1 MNTPLN
7 TILNWFQTG
16 DFPTEAQFIA
26 SWSSFRHKDDAIPAD
41 QISGLSNLFQQT
53 ASIEAF
59 NTHLADSNAH
69 TGYLAKL
76 DATNLTAT
84 NVNEWRNKLGVGQL
98 SQNIASVDDADH
110 IGNVYTK
117 NQSNDLFMANADFV
131 NDDGKILAEKIE
143 SGFVRK
149 LQGDFKA
156 LINTSEAA
164 PDATFTRFV
173 TLKPDGTPGI
183 KNLSDIAGTDTL
195 QNIVDRGNSTTKS
208 IVFNPAQGRAGEL
221 NFNAVTQSYHFGNM
235 NSANIGELNS
245 SYGYN
250 ALSKVSSGSEN
261 TAYGSYTGANLSTG
275 KENTFFGT
283 YAGENATTG
292 NYNTMVG
299 AESGNSITTGYKNS
313 FFGTFAG
320 FHNTYGAYN
329 TVMGYAAGNNS
340 VLNDKN
346 TLIGAYAG
354 TGISGY
360 NNVMI
365 GVGSGLNNG
374 NISNKL
380 IIHNNH
386 THYNYSNTSEG
397 NYTTPQHGQL
407 NRALITGDFVD
418 RWVRFNAGYFQV
430 GNPGDNNNDITINP
444 ATGITSAVQY
454 TPQTNRDY
462 IQRGWVFQ
470 NYYNMTQVDS
480 MISRV
485 YKPKGSIANYDAL
498 IALTNQQVGDVWN
511 LLDTGDNYVWV
522 EDTDGNNTPG
532 WDKLSGWVPQGL
544 FDVLEQNSIASI
556 SSPFYIESTNDGG
569 VHSGSISV
577 DADNTSF
584 TLVDNGGV
592 MSLTL
597 SDNGIRIYDDL
608 LGRGLVSGQDYSA
621 NIQDLDYTQKIYVD
635 TNFIK
640 QNFDTIEVNPE
651 GGSIHKAAGTASA
664 IEMNIGF
671 YDDEGIG
678 MFASNPNGQCSFS
691 IQPEG
696 FTFDLQDEG
705 SGTHNGRFY
714 LNGYSGIVSLVD
726 YSQNIQ
732 DFDYTQKIYVDNNF
746 LKTIGNTDS
755 QYFDSS
761 FEFSKGF
768 GSGGGYANVNLT
780 TSTTGDHLDFPSYE
794 TKIWMNIEE
803 GINFMKSEGGGD
815 IYSRLNISTYGM
827 NLYIQ
832 SSLNPLNGN
841 YYEFTSTG
849 IYTGAYMV
857 PTTDT
862 HFVQKKYVDNNFVKK
877 DYAEQNYL
885 QITGT
890 ENPQYWETVF
900 DFNKGSGSPAYG
912 YGQINL
918 MTRTTDKHLEFP
930 KQMTSIYMNVEEGII
945 LTNRNDGNGTLTSA
959 SVYSDHFQV
968 RLKNSD
974 YYINYAFASNGIS
987 CESYIPPTTDNHF
1000 VQKKYVDDKKPY
1012 KSYTCL
1018 LATTGS
1024 PTPSPSFNVNENGIG
1039 NIVWT
1044 RTGVGEFNG
1053 RLNGAF
1059 PADKFVCFSQLSL
1072 DNGGSGS
1079 MKTIIAGRT
1088 DNNNIFVKIKNA
1100 NDGTPYEPN
1109 GKFGFLEI
1117 RVYN

>member
-16 DFPTEAQFIA
+16 DFPTEEQFVA
-26 SWSSFRHKDDAIPAD
+26 SWSSFRHKDDLISAD
-41 QISGLSNLFQQT
+41 QISGLSTMFQQT
-53 ASIEAF
+53 ATVESL
-59 NTHLADSNAH
+59 NTHIADPNAH
-69 TGYLAKL
+69 AGYLAKL

-98 SQNIASVDDADH
+98 PHSIASVDDADH
-110 IGNVYTK
+110 VGNVYTK

-143 SGFVRK
+143 SEFIRK
-149 LQGDFKA
+149 SQGDFTA
-156 LINTSEAA
+156 LINTSEAN
-164 PDATFTRFV
+164 PDATFTKFV
-173 TLKPDGTPGI
+173 ALKPDGTPGI

-221 NFNAVTQSYHFGNM
+221 NFNAATQSYHFGNM
-235 NSANIGELNS
+235 NSAHTGELNS

-299 AESGNSITTGYKNS
+299 AESGNSTTTGYKNS

-320 FHNTYGAYN
+320 FHNTAGAYN
-329 TVMGYAAGNNS
+329 TVIGYAAGNNS

-430 GNPGDNNNDITINP
+430 GNPGNNSNDITINP
-444 ATGITSAVQY
+444 STGITAAVQY
-454 TPQTNRDY
+454 TPQTNRDFV
-462 IQRGWVFQ
+462 QRGWVFD

-480 MISRV
+480 LISRTYRV
-485 YKPKGSIANYDAL
+485 MGSLDNYVAL
-498 IALTNQQVGDVWN
+498 TLLTNQKVGDVWN
-511 LLDTGDNYVWV
+511 ILDTGDNYVWV
-522 EDTDGNNTPG
+522 DNLNGRNSPG
-532 WDKLSGWVPQGL
+532 WDKLSGVVDLSNYISQNFTSIEVNPQGS
-544 FDVLEQNSIASI
+544 FIHKAPGDSMN
-556 SSPFYIESTNDGG
+556 IESTFHINDDEGFVFLSNTNEG
-569 VHSGSISV
+569 NDYSAFEVSPSRFSFVAGK
-577 DADNTSF
+577 DNVSNNF
-584 TLVDNGGV
+584 RFDFN
-592 MSLTL
+592 
-597 SDNGIRIYDDL
+597 
-608 LGRGLVSGQDYSA
+608 RGLVADSDYSSVA
-621 NIQDLDYTQKIYVD
+621 EDLDYVQKSYVENRIISLDLNAILQQGGSASVPSVAIYSGDNIKTSSFEMNPDYINIGYSNDGSPANITVGRDGIQVSDDIAKRGLTANSDYSSNIQDLDYTQKIYVD
-635 TNFIK
+635 NNFIK
-640 QNFDTIEVNPE
+640 
-651 GGSIHKAAGTASA
+651 
-664 IEMNIGF
+664 
-671 YDDEGIG
+671 
-678 MFASNPNGQCSFS
+678 
-691 IQPEG
+691 
-696 FTFDLQDEG
+696 
-705 SGTHNGRFY
+705 
-714 LNGYSGIVSLVD
+714 
-726 YSQNIQ
+726 
-732 DFDYTQKIYVDNNF
+732 
-746 LKTIGNTDS
+746 
-755 QYFDSS
+755 
-761 FEFSKGF
+761 
-768 GSGGGYANVNLT
+768 
-780 TSTTGDHLDFPSYE
+780 TTGF
-794 TKIWMNIEE
+794 
-803 GINFMKSEGGGD
+803 
-815 IYSRLNISTYGM
+815 
-827 NLYIQ
+827 
-832 SSLNPLNGN
+832 
-841 YYEFTSTG
+841 
-849 IYTGAYMV
+849 
-857 PTTDT
+857 
-862 HFVQKKYVDNNFVKK
+862 
-877 DYAEQNYL
+877 
-885 QITGT
+885 
-890 ENPQYWETVF
+890 ENPQYYSNTF
-900 DFNKGSGSPAYG
+900 DFNKGSGNGSG
-912 YGQINL
+912 YGQVSL
-918 MTRTTDKHLEFP
+918 MTATTDKHLDFP
-930 KQMTSIYMNVEEGII
+930 NSRAQIYMNVEEGIE
-945 LTNRNDGNGTLTSA
+945 LTKKANNNDLINRLSIKDEEIGLYVQSTETSSVFYRFTAIGMEADKYIEPDGN
-959 SVYSDHFQV
+959 
-968 RLKNSD
+968 NS
-974 YYINYAFASNGIS
+974 
-987 CESYIPPTTDNHF
+987 F

-1039 NIVWT
+1039 NIIWT
-1044 RTGVGEFNG
+1044 RTGVGEFTG
-1053 RLNGAF
+1053 TLNGAF

-1100 NDGTPYEPN
+1100 NDGTAYEPN

>member
-16 DFPTEAQFIA
+16 DFPTEAQFTA

-41 QISGLSNLFQQT
+41 QISGLSTLFQQT
-53 ASIEAF
+53 ASIGAF
-59 NTHLADSNAH
+59 NTHLTDSNAH

-84 NVNEWRNKLGVGQL
+84 NVDEWRNKLGVGQL
-98 SQNIASVDDADH
+98 SQNVASVDDADH
-110 IGNVYTK
+110 VGNVYTK

-235 NSANIGELNS
+235 NSAHTGELNS

-299 AESGNSITTGYKNS
+299 AESGNSTTTGYKNS

-320 FHNTYGAYN
+320 FHNTAGAYN

-532 WDKLSGWVPQGL
+532 WDRLSGWVPQGL

-556 SSPFYIESTNDGG
+556 SSPFYIESTNNGG
-569 VHSGSISV
+569 INSGLISV
-577 DADNTSF
+577 NGNNAEF
-584 TLVDNGGV
+584 TVINNGDV
-592 MSLTL
+592 ISLTL
-597 SDNGIRIYDDL
+597 GDSGIRIYDDFL
-608 LGRGLVSGQDYSA
+608 RRGLVAGQDYSQ

-635 TNFIK
+635 SNFIK
-640 QNFDTIEVNPE
+640 QNFDQIEVNPD
-651 GGSIHKAAGTASA
+651 GGNIHKTPGSSNALDLNLNLS
-664 IEMNIGF
+664 
-671 YDDEGIG
+671 DDEGFVFAADSANSQSFFTISPSSFGINVKDKISNHTSSVYFDKDRG
-678 MFASNPNGQCSFS
+678 MTA
-691 IQPEG
+691 I
-696 FTFDLQDEG
+696 DD
-705 SGTHNGRFY
+705 Y
-714 LNGYSGIVSLVD
+714 LDPQGLD
-726 YSQNIQ
+726 YI
-732 DFDYTQKIYVDNNF
+732 QKIYADYTY
-746 LKTIGNTDS
+746 LKMVGTENS
-755 QYFDSS
+755 QYYNSEFQFD
-761 FEFSKGF
+761 KGS
-768 GSGGGYANVNLT
+768 GSGGGYGGIKLM
-780 TSTTGDHLDFPSYE
+780 TSTTDDHLDFPSYS
-794 TKIWMNIEE
+794 TQIFMNVEE
-803 GINFMKSEGGGD
+803 GINLRKSEAGGD
-815 IYSRLNISTYGM
+815 VHSNLTVTTYGM

-832 SSLNPLNGN
+832 SNPSNAN
-841 YYEFTSTG
+841 RYEFSANG
-849 IYTGAYMV
+849 IYTAY
-857 PTTDT
+857 
-862 HFVQKKYVDNNFVKK
+862 
-877 DYAEQNYL
+877 
-885 QITGT
+885 
-890 ENPQYWETVF
+890 
-900 DFNKGSGSPAYG
+900 
-912 YGQINL
+912 
-918 MTRTTDKHLEFP
+918 
-930 KQMTSIYMNVEEGII
+930 
-945 LTNRNDGNGTLTSA
+945 
-959 SVYSDHFQV
+959 
-968 RLKNSD
+968 
-974 YYINYAFASNGIS
+974 
-987 CESYIPPTTDNHF
+987 YIPPTTDAHF

-1039 NIVWT
+1039 NILWT
-1044 RTGVGEFNG
+1044 RTGVGEFTG

>member
-16 DFPTEAQFIA
+16 DFPTEAQFTA

-53 ASIEAF
+53 ASIGAF
-59 NTHLADSNAH
+59 NTHLTDSNAH
-69 TGYLAKL
+69 AGYLAKL

-98 SQNIASVDDADH
+98 SQNVASVDDADH
-110 IGNVYTK
+110 VGNVYTK

-143 SGFVRK
+143 SGVVRK

-235 NSANIGELNS
+235 NSAHTGELNS

-299 AESGNSITTGYKNS
+299 AESGNSTTTGYKNS

-320 FHNTYGAYN
+320 FHNTAGAYN

-430 GNPGDNNNDITINP
+430 GNPGNNSNDITINP
-444 ATGITSAVQY
+444 STGITAAVQY
-454 TPQTNRDY
+454 TPQTNRDFV
-462 IQRGWVFQ
+462 QRGWIFD

-480 MISRV
+480 LISRTYRV
-485 YKPKGSIANYDAL
+485 MGSLDNYAAL
-498 IALTNQQVGDVWN
+498 TSLTNQKVGDVWN
-511 LLDTGDNYVWV
+511 ILDTGDNYVWV
-522 EDTDGNNTPG
+522 DNLNGRNSPG
-532 WDKLSGWVPQGL
+532 WDKLSGVVDLSNYISQNFTSIEVNPQGS
-544 FDVLEQNSIASI
+544 FIHKAPGDSMN
-556 SSPFYIESTNDGG
+556 IESTFHINDDEGFVFLSKTNEG
-569 VHSGSISV
+569 NDYSAFEVSPSRFSFVAGK
-577 DADNTSF
+577 DNVSNNF
-584 TLVDNGGV
+584 RFDFN
-592 MSLTL
+592 
-597 SDNGIRIYDDL
+597 
-608 LGRGLVSGQDYSA
+608 RGLVADSDYSSVA
-621 NIQDLDYTQKIYVD
+621 EDLDYVQKSYVENRIISLDLNAILQQGGSASVPSVAIYSGDNIKTSSFEMNPDYINIGYSNDGSPANITVGRDGIQVSDDIAKRGLTANSDYSSNIQDLDYTQKKYVD
-635 TNFIK
+635 DNFIK
-640 QNFDTIEVNPE
+640 TTGTENP
-651 GGSIHKAAGTASA
+651 
-664 IEMNIGF
+664 
-671 YDDEGIG
+671 
-678 MFASNPNGQCSFS
+678 
-691 IQPEG
+691 
-696 FTFDLQDEG
+696 
-705 SGTHNGRFY
+705 
-714 LNGYSGIVSLVD
+714 
-726 YSQNIQ
+726 
-732 DFDYTQKIYVDNNF
+732 
-746 LKTIGNTDS
+746 
-755 QYFDSS
+755 QYFGSS
-761 FEFSKGF
+761 FEFNKGL
-768 GSGGGYANVNLT
+768 GLDSGPGYGYGQVHLRT
-780 TSTTGDHLDFPSYE
+780 YTTGDHLDFP
-794 TKIWMNIEE
+794 
-803 GINFMKSEGGGD
+803 NF
-815 IYSRLNISTYGM
+815 
-827 NLYIQ
+827 
-832 SSLNPLNGN
+832 
-841 YYEFTSTG
+841 
-849 IYTGAYMV
+849 
-857 PTTDT
+857 TT
-862 HFVQKKYVDNNFVKK
+862 Q
-877 DYAEQNYL
+877 
-885 QITGT
+885 
-890 ENPQYWETVF
+890 
-900 DFNKGSGSPAYG
+900 
-912 YGQINL
+912 
-918 MTRTTDKHLEFP
+918 
-930 KQMTSIYMNVEEGII
+930 IYMNVEEGIQLMKSEEGGDI
-945 LTNRNDGNGTLTSA
+945 YSRLGINTWGMSLYIQPTSDFLNSKEYNFNFDGIY
-959 SVYSDHFQV
+959 SVY
-968 RLKNSD
+968 K
-974 YYINYAFASNGIS
+974 APTSNG
-987 CESYIPPTTDNHF
+987 HF

-1012 KSYTCL
+1012 KSYTCI
-1018 LATTGS
+1018 LAAAGS
-1024 PTPSPSFNVNENGIG
+1024 PTPSPSFLVTENSVG

-1044 RTGVGEFNG
+1044 RTGVGEFTG

>member
-26 SWSSFRHKDDAIPAD
+26 LWSSFRHKDDAIPAD

-59 NTHLADSNAH
+59 NTHLTDSNAH

-110 IGNVYTK
+110 VGNVYTK

-221 NFNAVTQSYHFGNM
+221 NFNAATQSYHFGNM
-235 NSANIGELNS
+235 NSSHTGELNS

-299 AESGNSITTGYKNS
+299 AESGNSTTTGYKNS

-320 FHNTYGAYN
+320 FHNTAGAYN

-470 NYYNMTQVDS
+470 NYYNMTQVD
-480 MISRV
+480 V
-485 YKPKGSIANYDAL
+485 
-498 IALTNQQVGDVWN
+498 
-511 LLDTGDNYVWV
+511 
-522 EDTDGNNTPG
+522 
-532 WDKLSGWVPQGL
+532 
-544 FDVLEQNSIASI
+544 
-556 SSPFYIESTNDGG
+556 
-569 VHSGSISV
+569 
-577 DADNTSF
+577 
-584 TLVDNGGV
+584 
-592 MSLTL
+592 
-597 SDNGIRIYDDL
+597 
-608 LGRGLVSGQDYSA
+608 
-621 NIQDLDYTQKIYVD
+621 
-635 TNFIK
+635 NFIK
-640 QNFDTIEVNPE
+640 QNFDQIEVNPD
-651 GGSIHKAAGTASA
+651 GGNIHKTPGSFNALDLNLNFS
-664 IEMNIGF
+664 
-671 YDDEGIG
+671 DDEGFV
-678 MFASNPNGQCSFS
+678 FAADSSNYQSFFS
-691 IQPEG
+691 ISPSG
-696 FTFDLQDEG
+696 FGINVNDKTNNHTSSVYFDKDRG
-705 SGTHNGRFY
+705 MTAIDDY
-714 LNGYSGIVSLVD
+714 LDPQGLD
-726 YSQNIQ
+726 YI
-732 DFDYTQKIYVDNNF
+732 QKIYADNSY
-746 LKTIGNTDS
+746 LKI
-755 QYFDSS
+755 
-761 FEFSKGF
+761 
-768 GSGGGYANVNLT
+768 
-780 TSTTGDHLDFPSYE
+780 
-794 TKIWMNIEE
+794 
-803 GINFMKSEGGGD
+803 
-815 IYSRLNISTYGM
+815 
-827 NLYIQ
+827 
-832 SSLNPLNGN
+832 
-841 YYEFTSTG
+841 
-849 IYTGAYMV
+849 TGAE
-857 PTTDT
+857 
-862 HFVQKKYVDNNFVKK
+862 N
-877 DYAEQNYL
+877 L
-885 QITGT
+885 QYYSS
-890 ENPQYWETVF
+890 EFQF
-900 DFNKGSGSPAYG
+900 DKGSGNGGG

-918 MTRTTDKHLEFP
+918 MTSTTDEHLDFP
-930 KQMTSIYMNVEEGII
+930 NSTTQIYMNVEEGIQ
-945 LTNRNDGNGTLTSA
+945 LTNKAGNQQTRFLLYPEYAMLDLTSDSGSKEYA
-959 SVYSDHFQV
+959 FNFDGLYSGYNEPTADGYFVQKKYVDDNFIKTTGTENLQYFGSSFEFNKGLGLDSGPGYGYSQVDLRTYTTEDHLDFPNFTTQIYMNVEEGIQLMKSEEGGDIYSRLLINTWGMSLNIQPTSDFLNRKEYNFNFDGIYSVY
-968 RLKNSD
+968 KEPT
-974 YYINYAFASNGIS
+974 SNG
-987 CESYIPPTTDNHF
+987 HF

-1024 PTPSPSFNVNENGIG
+1024 PTPSPTFNVNENGIG

-1044 RTGVGEFNG
+1044 RTGVGEFTG

-1100 NDGTPYEPN
+1100 NDGTAYEPN